1 MNILLGNRFN
11 LNEEQK
17 KLIKEMGHTVNGKE
31 KDKVE
36 YLITSSSDCNKDHLL
51 YPNLKYIQLTSAG
64 YNNLDLDAL
73 NQRGLKVMNARGVHS
88 PAIAEYILT
97 YILGIYKNTFHY
109 KTLQEQSKWDVDVKH
124 ESLKGKCVM
133 FLGAGSIAQETA
145 GILSAFG
152 AYTIGLN
159 SDGRHISQFDQ
170 CLALEEGLSDIGKA
184 DVVVSTLPS
193 SDSTFHILNYEVLRN
208 MKTTSILINV
218 GRGDVI
224 DEKALLQAMEETIRY
239 AVLDVFDKEPLLA
252 ESDLWSHPKIIIT
265 PHLSYSSSNV
275 DLRHGQLLIKQLQRI
290 TAGKLPVNLIS
301 ENKNI

>member
-1 MNILLGNRFN
+1 MNILLEDRFI
-11 LNEEQK
+11 LNDEQL
-17 KLIKEMGHTVNGKE
+17 KLIKEMGHTVDGKE
-31 KDKVE
+31 KDEVE
-36 YLITSSSDCNKDHLL
+36 YLITSSLDCNKNHLL
-51 YPNLKYIQLTSAG
+51 YPNLKYVQLTAAG

-73 NQRGLKVMNARGVHS
+73 NQRDLKVMNARGVHS

-109 KTLQEQSKWDVDVKH
+109 KTLQEQSTWDIEVKH

-145 GILSAFG
+145 AILSAFG
-152 AYTIGLN
+152 AYTVGLN
-159 SDGRHISQFDQ
+159 SDGRHISEFDQ
-170 CLALEEGLSDIGKA
+170 CLVLELGLSDIAKA

-193 SDSTFHILNYEVLRN
+193 SDSTFHLMNYDVLRN
-208 MKTTSILINV
+208 MKESAILINV

-224 DEKALLQAMEETIRY
+224 DEKGLLQALEETIRC
-239 AVLDVFDKEPLLA
+239 AVLDVFEKEPLPV
-252 ESDLWSHPKIIIT
+252 ESALWTHPKVVIT

-290 TAGKLPVNLIS
+290 DAGKLPVNLIS
-301 ENKNI
+301 ET